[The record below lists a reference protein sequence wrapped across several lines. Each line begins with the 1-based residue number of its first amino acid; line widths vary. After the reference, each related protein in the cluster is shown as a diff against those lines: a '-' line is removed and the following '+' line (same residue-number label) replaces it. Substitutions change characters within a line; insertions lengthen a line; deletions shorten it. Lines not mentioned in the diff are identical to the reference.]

1 MTTSLIHLV
10 LTDKSADEL
19 MQITLKKSTLARTI
33 ADVYDAISTD
43 STAHVLVNDYIDI
56 SLQIPSFSP
65 FNQADNRQD
74 LDEYTQFPVITPHK
88 TLLLLE
94 DPQEILKAMPL
105 DANPTL
111 VQLIQIITPTQR

>member
-65 FNQADNRQD
+65 FDQDNNRQD
-74 LDEYTQFPVITPHK
+74 SYQYTQFPVITPHK

-94 DPQEILKAMPL
+94 DPQDILKAMPL